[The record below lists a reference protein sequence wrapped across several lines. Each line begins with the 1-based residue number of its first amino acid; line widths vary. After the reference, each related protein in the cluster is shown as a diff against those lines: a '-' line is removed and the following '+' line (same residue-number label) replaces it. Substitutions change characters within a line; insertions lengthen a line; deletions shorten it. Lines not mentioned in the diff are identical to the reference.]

1 MQTKPLLSHSTILI
15 LSAFLIGVTAGKAS
29 SLQIELMIYL
39 TGSVGLIA
47 YFLLGQLARRRK
59 QKTERLATRQA
70 VTELESRVDRHI
82 TRSAA
87 DNPHRTSNTATETN
101 RQPLTAV
108 PAQSHSD
115 R

>member
-1 MQTKPLLSHSTILI
+1 MQAKSLLSHSTILI
-15 LSAFLIGVTAGKAS
+15 FSAFLIGVTAGKAS

-39 TGSVGLIA
+39 TGGAGLIA

-82 TRSAA
+82 TRSVA
-87 DNPHRTSNTATETN
+87 DHPHRTSNTAAETN
-101 RQPLTAV
+101 RQSLTAV